1 MANNKE
7 FASLIRQHERKRLG
21 VSAGRLQKYTS
32 QVDIDQ
38 IAATLAAQDGPVGKY
53 RPGLYYGPD
62 GAIGTLLMTNQT
74 EVTGPMMLES
84 FMEVG
89 EIGIDVTTAG
99 TEGSLY
105 TVVRRD
111 RGDGFPGDIVH
122 ISAALTVT
130 PGAFKSTSGLKLPL
144 VPGLYWV
151 GCAVF
156 GVVTTAPTIR
166 SLANNS
172 PYVGETAGAND
183 INTAAYQTTGVVAA
197 PSGNFNDTTFTVVA
211 AAPRVMLKAN

>member
-1 MANNKE
+1 MAAKQE
-7 FASLIRQHERKRLG
+7 FATLLRAQERDRLG
-21 VSAGRLQKYTS
+21 VTAGRLQKYTL
-32 QVDIDQ
+32 QADIDQ

-62 GAIGTLLMTNQT
+62 GTVGTLLMTNQT
-74 EVTGPMMLES
+74 ELTGPMMLES
-84 FMEVG
+84 FMECG

-105 TVVRRD
+105 TVLRRD
-111 RGDGFPGDIVH
+111 RGDGFPGDIIH

-130 PGAFKSTSGLKLPL
+130 PGAFKSTSGLKIPL
-144 VPGLYWV
+144 VPGLYWA

-166 SLANNS
+166 SLATNS

-197 PSGNFNDTTFTVVA
+197 PSGNFNDTTFTTA
-211 AAPRVMLKAN
+211 AQAPRLMLKAN